1 VTCYFDAVVFNPRHF
16 VYMAERNITALKR
29 QKKNQERVNVYLDGE
44 FAFGLPVDA
53 AISLRIG
60 QALSEADVAALQD
73 TDRFARLRDQAMRY
87 LSYRPRS
94 AAELRRHLL
103 RKGHEELLVE
113 GVLMYLSERSLLDD
127 FAFARYWV
135 EQRETF
141 KPRSRLALRQELY
154 ARGVEAAAIDAALDE
169 VDEAA
174 AASRAASK
182 LAWKWQG
189 LPYDE
194 FRNKLGAYLQRR
206 GFSYDIIRSI
216 VDQIWAES
224 GTDDTAT

>member
-1 VTCYFDAVVFNPRHF
+1 
-16 VYMAERNITALKR
+16 MAERQITALKR

-44 FAFGLPVDA
+44 FAFGLPLDA
-53 AISLRIG
+53 ALSLRVG
-60 QALSEADVAALQD
+60 QALSEGDIAALQE
-73 TDRFARLRDQAMRY
+73 TDRFARLRDQALRY

-94 AAELRRHLL
+94 VAELRRHLL
-103 RKGHEELLVE
+103 RKGHEAPLVDR
-113 GVLMYLSERSLLDD
+113 VLAYLSERSLLDD

-174 AASRAASK
+174 AASRAAHK

-194 FRNKLGAYLQRR
+194 FRNKAGAYLQRR
-206 GFSYDIIRSI
+206 GFSYDIIKSI
-216 VDQIWAES
+216 VEEIWAEF
-224 GTDDTAT
+224 GAEDTAT